1 MGQLGDE
8 EAACQLQQA
17 LLLAEEEDGSSDGG
31 SGGDPTP
38 RPGGAASR
46 ATLLQTLANFLNIFV
61 GTGMQ
66 SMPYALMRGGWLALG
81 ALLLIMPLFAL
92 SGQLIVWAFDLMPSN
107 APKTYPEL
115 GRVAAGRYPMQNELN
130 TNCCCRFRLYAELFG
145 GHIILILVS
154 WRMAGLLLPPGW
166 GPLSPL
172 QLAAAVSTT
181 LQLPLLFVD
190 LRRLSRLAMVGLAS
204 SGFLIAMV
212 LSLLVMDPQR
222 QAMAQQ
228 PPPTHHLASLGVI
241 QAIGVFALSSTAH
254 STLPALR
261 IAMQKPSRFPLALM
275 LGFTTMLIGYS
286 AIASAGYWYWGDA
299 ASPLAADDL
308 AANSFFTG
316 SRVPIHRV
324 LAALVLVNCLTKVPG
339 LILVLQDMLIS
350 FLPHGEATYFHPPKL
365 AYLIRL
371 VLFGCG
377 TLLAL
382 TAYRVLGSALSLLGG
397 LASISCSLLLP
408 TAFYS
413 LLSWRRL
420 RLPAKAGLTV
430 LLAVGVALVGLITSS
445 NLCDL
450 LESCRER
457 HSHGGSSSSGS
468 NGGSSSW
475 LPWVGLQAALLQSQG

>member
-1 MGQLGDE
+1 LRRQT
-8 EAACQLQQA
+8 Q
-17 LLLAEEEDGSSDGG
+17 
-31 SGGDPTP
+31 
-38 RPGGAASR
+38 ASR
-46 ATLLQTLANFLNIFV
+46 H
-61 GTGMQ
+61 
-66 SMPYALMRGGWLALG
+66 
-81 ALLLIMPLFAL
+81 L
-92 SGQLIVWAFDLMPSN
+92 SDAAFD
-107 APKTYPEL
+107 AP
-115 GRVAAGRYPMQNELN
+115 VNEYIRS
-130 TNCCCRFRLYAELFG
+130 CAELFG

-166 GPLSPL
+166 GPLSPM
-172 QLAAAVSTT
+172 QLAAAVSTA

-204 SGFLIAMV
+204 SGFLISMV
-212 LSLLVMDPQR
+212 LSLLVLDPHR
-222 QAMAQQ
+222 QAMPQQ
-228 PPPTHHLASLGVI
+228 PPPSHHLASVGVI

-261 IAMQKPSRFPLALM
+261 IAMQKPSRFPLALL
-275 LGFTTMLIGYS
+275 LGFSTMLLGYS
-286 AIASAGYWYWGDA
+286 AIAAAGYWYWGDA

-316 SRVPIHRV
+316 GRLPIHKV
-324 LAALVLVNCLTKVPG
+324 LAAFVLVNCLTKVPG

-365 AYLIRL
+365 AYLIRT

-382 TAYRVLGSALSLLGG
+382 TAYQVLGSALSLLGG

-420 RLPAKAGLTV
+420 GAPAKVGLV
-430 LLAVGVALVGLITSS
+430 ALLAVGVALVGLITAS

-450 LESCRER
+450 MERCRER
-457 HSHGGSSSSGS
+457 HSHSHSGS
-468 NGGSSSW
+468 NGSGSGSW
-475 LPWVGLQAALLQSQG
+475 LPWGGLLAALLPPEG